1 MNPEVWGPRFWFM
14 LQTMAM
20 AYPESANTVTQKK
33 YYEFISNIPLFLPNP
48 EFSKHFASLLDEFP
62 VSPYLD
68 SRISFMKWVH
78 FIHNRMNSYL
88 GKPEINFYDSLELYY
103 KHYEPKEIV
112 EKKKYKTRKRQIEM
126 GVMGMLALIILYS
139 SKK

>member
-14 LQTMAM
+14 LQTMSM

-33 YYEFISNIPLFLPNP
+33 YYEFIHNIPLFLPNP
-48 EFSKHFASLLDEFP
+48 KFSKHFSSLLNNFP

-78 FIHNRMNSYL
+78 FIHNKMNSYL